1 MVTLLGAN
9 GAGKST
15 TLRAISG
22 LAKPAA
28 GEILFDGKSIAGLGP
43 EAIVRLGI
51 SHVPEGRRVFP
62 GLTVK
67 ENIMLGA
74 SNRRVA
80 KSELSREADA
90 MFDLFPDIR
99 QFSNALGWTLSG
111 GQLQMVAVARG
122 LMAKPRLLL
131 LDEPSL
137 GLAPVIVQ
145 AVFRIISEIR
155 RNTTVLLVEQNAR
168 MGLSVADHGY
178 VLETGRIVLGGKP
191 DELWG
196 NEAIA
201 RRLSRRSRQSK
212 RLTSAERAD
221 IHGHDQGSKPDRL
234 RRRCFRPFGFLA
246 EEARRI
252 ATYLDDRQSHR
263 P

>member
-1 MVTLLGAN
+1 MALLEIRNLVVRYGEIEALRGVTIVVEEGQVVTLLGAN

-22 LAKPAA
+22 LAKPAS
-28 GEILFDGKSIAGLGP
+28 GDIMYDGKSIAGLGP
-43 EAIVRLGI
+43 EAIVRMGI

-80 KSELSREADA
+80 KAQLSREADA

-99 QFSNALGWTLSG
+99 AFSGALGWTLSG

-122 LMAKPRLLL
+122 LMARPRLLL

-145 AVFRIISEIR
+145 AVFRIISQIR
-155 RNTTVLLVEQNAR
+155 QNTTVLLVEQNAR
-168 MGLSVADHGY
+168 MGLSVADHGF

-201 RRLSRRSRQSK
+201 AAYLGGHAK
-212 RLTSAERAD
+212 ASA
-221 IHGHDQGSKPDRL
+221 
-234 RRRCFRPFGFLA
+234 
-246 EEARRI
+246 
-252 ATYLDDRQSHR
+252 
-263 P
+263 

>member
-1 MVTLLGAN
+1 MPLLEIRNLIVRYGEIEALRGITLVVEAGQVVTLLGAN

-22 LAKPAA
+22 LTKPAA
-28 GEILFDGKSIAGLGP
+28 GEILFDGTSIAGLGP

-62 GLTVK
+62 GLSVK
-67 ENIMLGA
+67 ENIMLGG
-74 SNRRVA
+74 SNRRTGKA
-80 KSELSREADA
+80 ELSREADA

-99 QFSNALGWTLSG
+99 SFSNALGWTLSG

-145 AVFRIISEIR
+145 AVFRIVSEIR

-191 DELWG
+191 VELWG

-201 RRLSRRSRQSK
+201 AAYLGGHAK
-212 RLTSAERAD
+212 VSA
-221 IHGHDQGSKPDRL
+221 
-234 RRRCFRPFGFLA
+234 
-246 EEARRI
+246 
-252 ATYLDDRQSHR
+252 
-263 P
+263 